1 LNGWEPEA
9 MTKKDGKWTIT
20 KQVGDWKGK
29 QVGYKFVV
37 DSNWCFDSAQPM
49 DGENNVRKF

>member
-1 LNGWEPEA
+1 
-9 MTKKDGKWTIT
+9 MSKKDGKWTIT